1 MDLHNTHTVKVSVS
15 PAQMGFLG
23 LWIVALAVILGGWSL
38 FLADRWPSDAAPT
51 IVVNETAATPTELS
65 DEDQLGILLEEESN
79 K

>member
-23 LWIVALAVILGGWSL
+23 LWIVALAVILGSWGL
-38 FLADRWPSDAAPT
+38 LLADRWPSDAAPT
-51 IVVNETAATPTELS
+51 IVVNETAAPTELS
-65 DEDQLGILLEEESN
+65 DADRLGALLEEES